1 MAKNKC
7 IDVVAQALKR
17 GNVSQEQAEDILNTI
32 TKIQKESKIENLDNA
47 LKDELAKKVL
57 KEQQISKKIKE
68 RNAIENEIKIR
79 KAVDSVIVNFK
90 GNEEEGLSAI
100 LVGSNLEKA
109 GSRASAALSQL
120 SEYRKLSSAFYEKL
134 RQN

>member
-90 GNEEEGLSAI
+90 GNEEEG
-100 LVGSNLEKA
+100 
-109 GSRASAALSQL
+109 
-120 SEYRKLSSAFYEKL
+120 
-134 RQN
+134 